1 MMKKKTRAIVVAAII
16 IGTLGFVAYGMTTL
30 FVDPYLSVDSVVQN
44 PTAYMNRQIQ
54 VKGKLVAGS
63 LSITS
68 SNVTLQMYG
77 DQYTIT
83 VEVTGVVPSLQDNQD
98 LVAIGQLQS
107 AHLIIAS
114 EILAQCPS
122 KYVANTTTSG

>member
-1 MMKKKTRAIVVAAII
+1 MKKKTRAIVVAVII
-16 IGTLGFVAYGMTTL
+16 IATLGFVAYGMSTL
-30 FVDPYLSVDSVVQN
+30 FVDPYLSVDTVVQN
-44 PTAYMNRQIQ
+44 PSAYMNRQIQ

-63 LSITS
+63 LSITA

-77 DQYTIT
+77 DHDTIT
-83 VEVTGVVPSLQDNQD
+83 VLVTGVCPSLQDDQD
-98 LVAIGQLQS
+98 LVAIGQLQNAS
-107 AHLIIAS
+107 LIIAS